1 MPAISTD
8 QFAGEQGRQRVG
20 TVCYLLF
27 DYPVLFLN
35 RLPQFPVNDCFMGI
49 LVANPFRFR
58 LLYHGFVL
66 VGTGAGAVLC
76 DYAEINGVI
85 QDVFHRGIGPKFGVF
100 ADAFFSVVQFPV
112 PAGRKDVFLVQHRRN
127 LAVGHA

>member
-49 LVANPFRFR
+49 WSGGLCREWYGRRRRDGR
-58 LLYHGFVL
+58 LFIRKRLNK
-66 VGTGAGAVLC
+66 
-76 DYAEINGVI
+76 NGNYSS
-85 QDVFHRGIGPKFGVF
+85 RSLKLNSF
-100 ADAFFSVVQFPV
+100 AKNGKRA
-112 PAGRKDVFLVQHRRN
+112 
-127 LAVGHA
+127 